1 MENLRPKEIVIAHNP
16 KPKINDTLGI
26 HCCII
31 CAKTPHRG
39 TWVIRSFMMW
49 LWSAFSNLYFC
60 IYKLNH
66 GSIPDPSHL
75 TSRQTYG
82 QESMAGA
89 LRDSPHYKMPLYFL
103 YKILFI
109 RTQLLVPS
117 RVCSSITNNALA
129 GAGVTPEL
137 VSS

>member
-1 MENLRPKEIVIAHNP
+1 
-16 KPKINDTLGI
+16 
-26 HCCII
+26 
-31 CAKTPHRG
+31 
-39 TWVIRSFMMW
+39 MW

-60 IYKLNH
+60 IHRLNH
-66 GSIPDPSHL
+66 GNIPDPSHL

-89 LRDSPHYKMPLYFL
+89 LRDSPYYKMPLYFL
-103 YKILFI
+103 YKISFI

-117 RVCSSITNNALA
+117 RVCSSITNNASV
-129 GAGVTPEL
+129 GAGVTPQL